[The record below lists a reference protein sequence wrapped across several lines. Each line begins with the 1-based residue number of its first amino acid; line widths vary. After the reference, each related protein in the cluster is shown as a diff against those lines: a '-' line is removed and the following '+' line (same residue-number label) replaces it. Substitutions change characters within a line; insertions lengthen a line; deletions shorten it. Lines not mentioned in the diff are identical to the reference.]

1 MKICIYGAG
10 AIGGLLG
17 AKLALAGQ
25 DVTLIARGAH
35 LAAIQAKGLRLHSEG
50 QELVARPRAVED
62 PRAAGPQDYVVVAV
76 KTTGVAAI
84 ADRMAP
90 LLGPDTA
97 VVTAMNGIPWWYFW
111 GHEGPWRDRQLST
124 IDPGGR
130 LWRAIPPERC
140 LGCVVYPAGEIV
152 EPGVVR
158 HVYGNRFMLGEP
170 QGNKSRRVEDL
181 SAAITAAGFK
191 APVRPKIRDDV
202 WLKLW
207 GNLSFN
213 PVSALTGAT
222 LAAMANEPAVR
233 AVVRAMMVEAE
244 SVARALGV
252 DLSVDVDTRIG
263 WARDVGEHKT
273 SMLQDLEQGRPMEID
288 ALTGVVAEMG
298 DLVGIDTPTID
309 AILALVRQRARVA
322 GCYPPVVPAP
332 QPMRGD
338 R

>member
-10 AIGGLLG
+10 AIGGLMG
-17 AKLALAGQ
+17 AKLARAGQ
-25 DVTLIARGAH
+25 DVTVIARGPH
-35 LAAIQAKGLRLHSEG
+35 LAAIQAKGLKLFSEG
-50 QELVARPRAVED
+50 EEILVHPRAVED
-62 PRAAGPQDYVVVAV
+62 PAAAGRQDYVIVAV
-76 KTTGVAAI
+76 KTTGVASI
-84 ADRMAP
+84 AERMGP

-111 GHEGPWRDRQLST
+111 NQDGAWKDRQLAS

-130 LWRAIPPERC
+130 LWRAIPPARC
-140 LGCVVYPAGEIV
+140 IGCVVYPAAEIV

-158 HVYGNRFMLGEP
+158 HGYGNRFMLGEP
-170 QGNKSRRVEDL
+170 GGESSKRVEALAKAL
-181 SAAITAAGFK
+181 SEAGFK
-191 APVRPKIRDDV
+191 APVRAKIRDDI

-213 PVSALTGAT
+213 PVSALTQGT
-222 LAAMANEPAVR
+222 LAGMANDPAVR

-244 SVARALGV
+244 KVARALGV
-252 DLSVDVDTRIG
+252 DLPVDVDTRIG

-298 DLVGIDTPTID
+298 DLVGIETPTIE
-309 AILALVRQRARVA
+309 AVLALVRHRARLA
-322 GCYPPVVPAP
+322 GCYPPVS
-332 QPMRGD
+332 
-338 R
+338 